1 MSELSVCSIV
11 HNAEVVMEILLKIGE
26 KNERKEKQKQLNSIK
41 ESEFLS
47 TLDVGPQKCTEYIS
61 FSH

>member
-11 HNAEVVMEILLKIGE
+11 HNAEVVMKILLKIGE

-47 TLDVGPQKCTEYIS
+47 TLGVGPQKCTECIS